1 MAEINNNKLTLIHD
15 HTVLRR
21 RLLLRL
27 FFSRLRD
34 RGGYMGTKNLLC
46 IKSVSII
53 AYLTLP
59 PPSRA
64 GGNANCSTTL
74 TAKKER

>member
-1 MAEINNNKLTLIHD
+1 MAVINNNKLTLIHD

-27 FFSRLRD
+27 FFSLLRD

-53 AYLTLP
+53 A
-59 PPSRA
+59 
-64 GGNANCSTTL
+64 
-74 TAKKER
+74 